1 MNYKAITHL
10 PYKIFK
16 ARGSGLKRS
25 PKDDNDFQTGIFGW
39 FEYKPKYIEHI
50 IKTLS
55 VRNQKSLNT
64 CQWNA
69 TTVQK
74 EPDEKGRLSVKSLVI
89 KGKMLGYISGNGYS
103 NLRDGQKVLQ
113 KWGILSEGLIDETVT
128 SDWEKYS
135 DPKAIQYLDKEAA
148 KHKISSYW
156 SVSSR
161 NDALKLLDDDRII
174 ATGLKWYT
182 GWNVGGGFSFPW
194 LISWIIGLLVGG
206 HAIVIIGYNLNY
218 RGTKVYICQNSYG
231 GGWGDHGKFY
241 VSMDYMDKKNYGYW
255 TNLDEIDKEL
265 GKFMMD
271 YDGKNVKGKGDSSIF
286 HIQKGTKKPY
296 LNWES
301 FLAWNGKVRGFVEVD
316 KNTLDKIPKGE
327 IMDITKTDYWQF
339 LKDVKEADRLP
350 ALLEL
355 LNKEN

>member
-128 SDWEKYS
+128 SDWEK
-135 DPKAIQYLDKEAA
+135 
-148 KHKISSYW
+148 
-156 SVSSR
+156 
-161 NDALKLLDDDRII
+161 
-174 ATGLKWYT
+174 
-182 GWNVGGGFSFPW
+182 
-194 LISWIIGLLVGG
+194 
-206 HAIVIIGYNLNY
+206 
-218 RGTKVYICQNSYG
+218 
-231 GGWGDHGKFY
+231 
-241 VSMDYMDKKNYGYW
+241 
-255 TNLDEIDKEL
+255 
-265 GKFMMD
+265 
-271 YDGKNVKGKGDSSIF
+271 
-286 HIQKGTKKPY
+286 
-296 LNWES
+296 
-301 FLAWNGKVRGFVEVD
+301 
-316 KNTLDKIPKGE
+316 
-327 IMDITKTDYWQF
+327 
-339 LKDVKEADRLP
+339 
-350 ALLEL
+350 
-355 LNKEN
+355 